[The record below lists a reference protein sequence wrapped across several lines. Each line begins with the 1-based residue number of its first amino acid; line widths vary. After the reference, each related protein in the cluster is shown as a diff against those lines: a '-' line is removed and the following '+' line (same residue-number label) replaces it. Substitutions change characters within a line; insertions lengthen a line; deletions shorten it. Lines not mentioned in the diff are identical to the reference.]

1 MTVIYLFPWKTNVT
15 KGTYS
20 SSCFAEFACFG
31 ANSFYPWIVLALKR
45 KQFAVVMA
53 ILTRCKTQEEQ
64 DKLRQLCDDE
74 KELSAMH
81 G

>member
-1 MTVIYLFPWKTNVT
+1 MSQ

-31 ANSFYPWIVLALKR
+31 ANSFYPWIVLALER

-53 ILTRCKTQEEQ
+53 ILTRCKTQEEL
-64 DKLRQLCDDE
+64 DK
-74 KELSAMH
+74 
-81 G
+81 